1 MNELLAVTRGEYQ
14 AAAWFFDVEGQ
25 FDVKVDSEVS
35 EPRFERFMQL
45 HSFIQ
50 QSQMD
55 VKMRYLQIG
64 CALLEIE
71 REKLYLYVAPKN
83 KTMGYSTFYGFCQ
96 EVFGFKKTT
105 AANMVAVARE
115 FCGADGGVKIPYLN
129 FSFAQL
135 VEMLPIEEKYRPRIT
150 VQCSTRD
157 IRRLRAYYKDNVP
170 KTDGTVEDDLEA
182 WNNICKKEKE
192 KKNAKKNAI
201 TFIPAAKPAEK
212 VLSDREKK
220 QVETSKVDD
229 FDGEDER
236 DIVTPTEKNVSFD
249 AVRNGLYRQL
259 ALLRKCF
266 TESSNGIAAVQLWD
280 RFATLVETALRNRFP
295 DYIVAYNEP
304 FEGRYLSKELK
315 EEQILEALLKQVEL
329 LREKSASYLHG
340 FCDIVKEAIEDPAH
354 VVYSARAYD
363 LLWRAHQELQEEL
376 AALKSGVPTE
386 QSTGEPARGKLYL
399 KNAKERKEW
408 LEKYQSWGVWL
419 DVPEVSKKFYRYD
432 FENGDSL
439 IIEES
444 TEYRWNYYLKNE
456 DSYTKQAFLR
466 YAILDKKRTEYDSA
480 FQGGASGIV
489 DWLSKHA
496 KEI

>member
-1 MNELLAVTRGEYQ
+1 MNELLAVNRGEYQ
-14 AAAWFFDVEGQ
+14 AAGWFFDVEGQ

-35 EPRFERFMQL
+35 EPRFQRFMQL

-71 REKLYLYVAPKN
+71 REKLHLYVAPKN

-96 EVFGFKKTT
+96 EVFGFKKST

-115 FCGADGGVKIPYLN
+115 FCGSDGGVKIEYLN
-129 FSFAQL
+129 FSYSQL

-157 IRRLRAYYKDNVP
+157 IRRLKAYYKDNVP
-170 KTDGTVEDDLEA
+170 KADGTVEDDLEA
-182 WNNICKKEKE
+182 WNEICRKEQE
-192 KKNAKKNAI
+192 RKNAKKNAI
-201 TFIPAAKPAEK
+201 TFIPAKKEAKADEPK
-212 VLSDREKK
+212 KNEKK
-220 QVETSKVDD
+220 SQAPNVDD
-229 FDGEDER
+229 FDGDDER
-236 DIVTPTEKNVSFD
+236 DVVTPTEKKVSFD

-259 ALLRKCF
+259 SLLRKCF
-266 TESSNGIAAVQLWD
+266 TESGNGIEAVRRWD
-280 RFATLVETALRNRFP
+280 EFATHVETALRNRFP
-295 DYIVAYNEP
+295 DYLVPYN
-304 FEGRYLSKELK
+304 S
-315 EEQILEALLKQVEL
+315 
-329 LREKSASYLHG
+329 
-340 FCDIVKEAIEDPAH
+340 PA
-354 VVYSARAYD
+354 V
-363 LLWRAHQELQEEL
+363 L
-376 AALKSGVPTE
+376 
-386 QSTGEPARGKLYL
+386 STGEPARGKLYL

-439 IIEES
+439 IVEEYIQYWS
-444 TEYRWNYYLKNE
+444 YASLAEPHVTVKYSVIDKNHPEYA
-456 DSYTKQAFLR
+456 DGVF
-466 YAILDKKRTEYDSA
+466 
-480 FQGGASGIV
+480 GGASGAV
-489 DWLSKHA
+489 DWLTKHA